1 MSVYKEGGKQNMKK
15 TEECIRCGGKGKV
28 KGLIFRRVCPT
39 CLGSGSVPKPTIRI
53 TPIPMAA
60 EALEEDRASTF
71 EVLCHSQGLGR
82 DLFAEEMLSNILQN
96 ESGSKNKQRFAKIP
110 FSTV

>member
-1 MSVYKEGGKQNMKK
+1 MRVHKEGGKQGMKK
-15 TEECIRCGGKGKV
+15 AEECIRCRGRGKI
-28 KGLIFRRVCPT
+28 KGLIFKRICPT

-53 TPIPMAA
+53 TPIPMTAK
-60 EALEEDRASTF
+60 ALEEDRASTF

-82 DLFAEEMLSNILQN
+82 DLFAKELLSNILEN
-96 ESGSKNKQRFAKIP
+96 ESDSKNKQRFAKPP

>member
-1 MSVYKEGGKQNMKK
+1 MKK
-15 TEECIRCGGKGKV
+15 TEECIRCGGGGKI

-60 EALEEDRASTF
+60 KALEEDRTSTF

-82 DLFAEEMLSNILQN
+82 DLFAEELLSNIFEN
-96 ESGSKNKQRFAKIP
+96 ESDSKNRLHFRADG
-110 FSTV
+110 

>member
-1 MSVYKEGGKQNMKK
+1 MKK
-15 TEECIRCGGKGKV
+15 TEECIRCGGGGKI

-60 EALEEDRASTF
+60 KALEEDRASTS

-82 DLFAEEMLSNILQN
+82 DLFAEELLSKILQN
-96 ESGSKNKQRFAKIP
+96 ESDSKNRLHFR
-110 FSTV
+110 VDG

>member
-1 MSVYKEGGKQNMKK
+1 MKK
-15 TEECIRCGGKGKV
+15 TEECIRCGGRGKI
-28 KGLIFRRVCPT
+28 KGLIFKRVCST

-53 TPIPMAA
+53 TRIPMAA

-82 DLFAEEMLSNILQN
+82 DLFSEEQLSNILEN
-96 ESGSKNKQRFAKIP
+96 ESHSKNKQRLAKTP
-110 FSTV
+110 FSSV